1 MLAPARHALR
11 PGMPTLL
18 NGLVQARTVQ
28 FRHLKVGEDSIVM
41 MLIKPV
47 ERLKTVAGGIDLV
60 TLMSQNVGQ
69 QFTED
74 LFVVDHKDALLSH
87 CLRARQQ
94 QGTCQSKMPASADL
108 PDYCGA
114 GNGQLLVGQGINPV
128 TAQFVHTLH
137 FGRLAHA
144 RRSVSVRDNLPAPC
158 QKPSPRWAT
167 GSWPFSVPR
176 SPTKITRCARAMRC
190 SGCRRASRSTRKR
203 CDARTGRWSRSASG

>member
-1 MLAPARHALR
+1 MPDTRRVFTLA
-11 PGMPTLL
+11 LL

-87 CLRARQQ
+87 RLRETSR
-94 QGTCQSKMPASADL
+94 
-108 PDYCGA
+108 
-114 GNGQLLVGQGINPV
+114 
-128 TAQFVHTLH
+128 
-137 FGRLAHA
+137 GRAN
-144 RRSVSVRDNLPAPC
+144 R
-158 QKPSPRWAT
+158 
-167 GSWPFSVPR
+167 
-176 SPTKITRCARAMRC
+176 
-190 SGCRRASRSTRKR
+190 
-203 CDARTGRWSRSASG
+203 